1 MKLRNNKAFTV
12 LELVIVIAIL
22 AAALSEKIRRKHQKR
37 ASQRLFFIRRVDD
50 LTIVIIASFQVIVNR
65 CSQNNFEIVAI
76 MNKTSSKTFILSVF
90 GVVLRGYSASFSPFF
105 RRVVYSTNHSQGRRK
120 TNQKRRK
127 TCTETTKRASLS

>member
-65 CSQNNFEIVAI
+65 CSQNNFEIVVI
-76 MNKTSSKTFILSVF
+76 MNRMTSKALILSVF
-90 GVVLRGYSASFSPFF
+90 GVVLRGYSAYFSPFF
-105 RRVVYSTNHSQGRRK
+105 RRVVYSTKVFRGEAK
-120 TNQKRRK
+120 KQKNNN
-127 TCTETTKRASLS
+127 